1 MRVITLDNV
10 IRLIDRY
17 IERGGQAHQI
27 DEGVLMHGDWIL
39 FDSKGLLKTIIIK
52 EVYVNEWASKQSV
65 RMYNKTPLKYQKIID
80 KL

>member
-1 MRVITLDNV
+1 MRESTLDNV
-10 IRLIDRY
+10 IKLIDRY

-27 DEGVLMHGDWIL
+27 NEGVLMHGDWIL
-39 FDSKGLLKTIIIK
+39 FDPRGLLKTIIIK
-52 EVYVNEWASKQSV
+52 EVYVSDWASKHSV

>member
-1 MRVITLDNV
+1 MRVSALDNV
-10 IRLIDRY
+10 IKLIDRY

-27 DEGVLMHGDWIL
+27 NEGGLMHGDWIL
-39 FDSKGLLKTIIIK
+39 FDSRGLWKTIIIK
-52 EVYVNEWASKQSV
+52 EVYVNEWASKYSV

>member
-1 MRVITLDNV
+1 MKVSTLDNV
-10 IRLIDRY
+10 IKLIDRY

-27 DEGVLMHGDWIL
+27 NEGVLMHGDWIL
-39 FDSKGLLKTIIIK
+39 FDPNGLWKTIIIK
-52 EVYVNEWASKQSV
+52 EVYVNAWTSKQTV

>member
-1 MRVITLDNV
+1 MRVSTSDNIV
-10 IRLIDRY
+10 KLIDRY

-27 DEGVLMHGDWIL
+27 NEGVLMHGDWLL
-39 FDSKGLLKTIIIK
+39 FDTNGLLKTIIIK

>member
-10 IRLIDRY
+10 IKLIDRY

-27 DEGVLMHGDWIL
+27 NEGVLMHGDWIL
-39 FDSKGLLKTIIIK
+39 FDSRGLWKTIIIK

>member
-10 IRLIDRY
+10 IKLIDRY

-27 DEGVLMHGDWIL
+27 NEGVLMHGDWLL
-39 FDSKGLLKTIIIK
+39 FDTNGRWKTIIIK
-52 EVYVNEWASKQSV
+52 EVYVNEWTSKHSV

>member
-1 MRVITLDNV
+1 MKTGNLNSV

-27 DEGVLMHGDWIL
+27 KEGVLMHGDWVL
-39 FDSKGLLKTIIIK
+39 FDTNGVWKTIIIK
-52 EVYVNEWASKQSV
+52 EVYVNEWSSKYSV

>member
-1 MRVITLDNV
+1 MKIVTLNSV

-27 DEGVLMHGDWIL
+27 NEGVLMHGDWLL

-52 EVYVNEWASKQSV
+52 EVYVNEWASKHSV

>member
-1 MRVITLDNV
+1 MRIDNLNSV

-27 DEGVLMHGDWIL
+27 NEGVLMYGDWVL
-39 FDSKGLLKTIIIK
+39 FDTRGLWKTIIIK
-52 EVYVNEWASKQSV
+52 EVYVNEWTSKQTV

>member
-1 MRVITLDNV
+1 MKIVTLNSI

-27 DEGVLMHGDWIL
+27 NEGVLMHGDWLL
-39 FDSKGLLKTIIIK
+39 FDTNGLLKTIIIK
-52 EVYVNEWASKQSV
+52 EVYVNAWTSEQTV

>member
-1 MRVITLDNV
+1 MRVSALDNV
-10 IRLIDRY
+10 IKLIDRY

-27 DEGVLMHGDWIL
+27 NEGVLMYGDWIL
-39 FDSKGLLKTIIIK
+39 FDSRGLWKTIIIK
-52 EVYVNEWASKQSV
+52 EVYVNEWASKYSV